1 MVPGRF
7 IPDRVTGG
15 TRLRNTRQSD
25 FWFLVSGFPLPV
37 ASPGE
42 GLQNQ
47 LMAALAR
54 NKVSSGRAWFLLS
67 SLTVLAICCA
77 IVRSH
82 AYSERPDVMAWS
94 VTFDLTL
101 TIPFLFYLFVGRRS
115 RSSAFLVVP
124 LFVAC
129 LAIASAVVP
138 RDQHFFLRTLEF
150 LAAPAELFV
159 IGFLIVRVRRALR
172 ASNAPPSSDG
182 LDRARAAAISIVG
195 NRMAA
200 EVLVGEVAV
209 WYFAVAGWRRS
220 NAPDDPRAI
229 TFHRQSGWGA
239 VLSALVIVLAGE
251 SLAVHVVVQHF
262 SAIAAWIITLS
273 EAYGVLWLLGDYNA
287 LRSRPTVV
295 GGGQLEIRYG
305 LRWNATV
312 DFSNI
317 AAIEH
322 LDPLHSDEARRR
334 RSLRVAILQP
344 ATRRIVL
351 REPLTAYAMYGI
363 HRTVDS
369 IELAPDDLE
378 RFDRL
383 VGRKGEE

>member
-1 MVPGRF
+1 MTSVAADQDWPR
-7 IPDRVTGG
+7 
-15 TRLRNTRQSD
+15 RL
-25 FWFLVSGFPLPV
+25 GFV
-37 ASPGE
+37 
-42 GLQNQ
+42 
-47 LMAALAR
+47 
-54 NKVSSGRAWFLLS
+54 LS
-67 SLTVLAICCA
+67 SLTVLAVCYA

-82 AYSERPDVMAWS
+82 VYTARPDVMAWA

-101 TIPFLFYLFVGRRS
+101 TIPFLFYLFVGRRQK
-115 RSSAFLVVP
+115 RAAFLIVP
-124 LFVAC
+124 LFLAC
-129 LAIASAVVP
+129 LAMASALVP

-172 ASNAPPSSDG
+172 QSETPVDG
-182 LDRARAAAISIVG
+182 DWFERARAVAVDIIG
-195 NRMAA
+195 NRVAA

-209 WYFAVAGWRRS
+209 WYFALACWRRRS
-220 NAPDDPRAI
+220 NEADDGRII

-239 VLSALVIVLAGE
+239 VLTALLIVLAGE

-262 SAIAAWIITLS
+262 SVAIAWMITLS

-287 LRSRPTVV
+287 LNSRPTVV
-295 GGGQLEIRYG
+295 RGGELRIRHG
-305 LRWNATV
+305 LRWSATV
-312 DFSNI
+312 ELTNI

-322 LDPLHSDEARRR
+322 LDPLRSDTRRRR
-334 RSLRVAILQP
+334 RSIRIGLLQP

-351 REPLTAYAMYGI
+351 RQPLTAHAIYGI
-363 HRTVDS
+363 QKVVES

-383 VGRKGEE
+383 CQATAPTPGS